1 MDAVITAYK
10 TGCVT
15 EALQASED
23 GWTDGGRGGE
33 GGGALCESSIFLS
46 LSVAACPHRSRCSS
60 SPSSPVLSAFVID
73 CSRPFDALTNDAVV
87 TVLAGDGVGVLLSHV
102 DRVALSV
109 HRTTRAKLAS
119 IQIHFGT
126 RPSLLG
132 GFCGEFLLGI

>member
-1 MDAVITAYK
+1 M
-10 TGCVT
+10 
-15 EALQASED
+15 EA
-23 GWTDGGRGGE
+23 GE
-33 GGGALCESSIFLS
+33 GREAVHFVNLPSSS
-46 LSVAACPHRSRCSS
+46 LFPSPPAPIEVAARLLLL
-60 SPSSPVLSAFVID
+60 SPVLSAFVID